1 MRTHDLIKPGS
12 AYAAMLPELLSVETW
27 GGATFDV
34 AMRFLNE
41 CPWERL
47 AKFKETMPNMIQQML
62 LRASNGVGYTNYPDN
77 VVRYF
82 VEQSAE
88 AGIDLFRVFDSL
100 NWVDNMRPAMD
111 AVIESGKLCE
121 GTMCYTGDITDPART
136 KYDLNYY
143 IKLAKEL
150 EATGAHILGVKDM
163 GGLMKPAAAT
173 ILFKALKQEVGI
185 PIHFHTHDT
194 SGIAAAS
201 ILAASESGVD
211 AVDAAMDS
219 MSGLTSQP
227 NLGSIAA
234 ALRGSERDAG
244 LDQRALTV
252 ISDYWE
258 QARRNYSGFEP
269 DLRAGTS
276 SVYQHEMPGGQFT
289 NLRQQARSMGIDEKW
304 DDIARTYA
312 QVNHMFGDIIKVTPT
327 SKVVGDMALMM
338 VTSGLSPEDV
348 MNSDREI
355 GFPESAV
362 QLFGGQMGQAYGGF
376 PEELQ
381 KKILKGR
388 KPLTNRPG
396 EVLLPVDLTQARDDA
411 ESKVG
416 RKISDEELASFL
428 MYPDVFVEYAKVRRT
443 YGNISVLPTPA
454 FFYGME
460 TNDEISVDLER
471 GVTLVIRFLAVG
483 DPNEQGRRNVFFELN
498 GQPRTVRVID
508 RGRAPLEEA
517 HAQAEDSNA
526 DHIGAPMPD
535 IVVSVS
541 VNDGGKVKRG
551 DVLVAIEAMKMETS
565 VFAERDGV
573 IGKVIHH
580 VGTQVDTKDLLVVMD
595 PE

>member
-1 MRTHDLIKPGS
+1 
-12 AYAAMLPELLSVETW
+12 
-27 GGATFDV
+27 
-34 AMRFLNE
+34 
-41 CPWERL
+41 
-47 AKFKETMPNMIQQML
+47 
-62 LRASNGVGYTNYPDN
+62 
-77 VVRYF
+77 
-82 VEQSAE
+82 
-88 AGIDLFRVFDSL
+88 
-100 NWVDNMRPAMD
+100 
-111 AVIESGKLCE
+111 
-121 GTMCYTGDITDPART
+121 
-136 KYDLNYY
+136 
-143 IKLAKEL
+143 
-150 EATGAHILGVKDM
+150 
-163 GGLMKPAAAT
+163 
-173 ILFKALKQEVGI
+173 
-185 PIHFHTHDT
+185 
-194 SGIAAAS
+194 
-201 ILAASESGVD
+201 
-211 AVDAAMDS
+211 
-219 MSGLTSQP
+219 
-227 NLGSIAA
+227 
-234 ALRGSERDAG
+234 
-244 LDQRALTV
+244 
-252 ISDYWE
+252 
-258 QARRNYSGFEP
+258 
-269 DLRAGTS
+269 
-276 SVYQHEMPGGQFT
+276 
-289 NLRQQARSMGIDEKW
+289 
-304 DDIARTYA
+304 
-312 QVNHMFGDIIKVTPT
+312 
-327 SKVVGDMALMM
+327 M

-526 DHIGAPMPD
+526 DHIGAPMPG

>member
-526 DHIGAPMPD
+526 DHIGAPMPG